1 MSTDVWGG
9 QNDGDYNGLFAIRKS
24 LDGEQSAEFVD
35 KEQFIGIKIGR
46 EEFLLTIGV
55 VNEIIMLPHITWV
68 PNGAPFIEGV
78 INLRGTILP
87 VVNVRKMMR
96 VERGEVSSSNR
107 VIICKSES
115 NDVRIGILVDA
126 ITFVVALLPDEIVK
140 QSLPSHAGDSDLL
153 SGIGKNGTKVAGIID
168 MDKIIMAAANGK
180 SLGDDNEAA
189 VEESA

>member
-9 QNDGDYNGLFAIRKS
+9 DNDGEYNGLFAIRKS

-68 PNGAPFIEGV
+68 PNSAQFVEGV

-87 VVNVRKMMR
+87 VVNVRKIMR
-96 VERGEVSSSNR
+96 VPRGEVSSSNR
-107 VIICKSES
+107 VIICKASRFKTCCCRRRNCMGLLGNPGS
-115 NDVRIGILVDA
+115 
-126 ITFVVALLPDEIVK
+126 FVV
-140 QSLPSHAGDSDLL
+140 
-153 SGIGKNGTKVAGIID
+153 KNGS
-168 MDKIIMAAANGK
+168 KIF
-180 SLGDDNEAA
+180 LR
-189 VEESA
+189 